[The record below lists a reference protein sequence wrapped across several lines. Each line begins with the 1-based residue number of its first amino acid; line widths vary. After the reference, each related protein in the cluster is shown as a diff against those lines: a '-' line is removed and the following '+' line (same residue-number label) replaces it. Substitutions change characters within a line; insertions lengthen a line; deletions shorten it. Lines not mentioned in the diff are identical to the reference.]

1 MRQQIPGVHCFVQQ
15 GGSLHGSSQQRSFA
29 HRFLG
34 ISFASMVVLPPV
46 TAVTDSSAE
55 ESEEAVEAA
64 VTESEALPL

>member
-55 ESEEAVEAA
+55 EEAVEAA